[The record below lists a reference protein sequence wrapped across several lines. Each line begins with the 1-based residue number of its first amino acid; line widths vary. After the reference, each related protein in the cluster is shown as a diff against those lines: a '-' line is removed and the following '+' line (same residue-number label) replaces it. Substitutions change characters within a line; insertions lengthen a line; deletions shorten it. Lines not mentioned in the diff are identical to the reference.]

1 MDFRQIDA
9 PPPDVELGF
18 PRQPL
23 KYVTVM
29 PSAGIGPET
38 GVMLFICP
46 WGMAIED
53 AYVGEKLLPHLA
65 DSHDCIAVAA
75 NYFGIGVK
83 RRGGRLAEFDGWRA
97 ELASG

>member
-1 MDFRQIDA
+1 
-9 PPPDVELGF
+9 
-18 PRQPL
+18 
-23 KYVTVM
+23 
-29 PSAGIGPET
+29 
-38 GVMLFICP
+38 LFICP